1 MPVVLHPG
9 IRYPELTEPHRLDRA
24 GSRADIRRN
33 ARIRQNEAHAVR
45 LETQIHLSPPEKKR
59 RLPKKPEASILPSEN
74 FLPAD
79 YLASAIA
86 RAVSIIRQE
95 KPHSLSYQEPTFTK
109 FDLPS
114 ITLVNVASNVE
125 DSCVWL

>member
-1 MPVVLHPG
+1 M
-9 IRYPELTEPHRLDRA
+9 
-24 GSRADIRRN
+24 
-33 ARIRQNEAHAVR
+33 
-45 LETQIHLSPPEKKR
+45 
-59 RLPKKPEASILPSEN
+59 
-74 FLPAD
+74 
-79 YLASAIA
+79 ASAIA
-86 RAVSIIRQE
+86 RAVSIIPQE